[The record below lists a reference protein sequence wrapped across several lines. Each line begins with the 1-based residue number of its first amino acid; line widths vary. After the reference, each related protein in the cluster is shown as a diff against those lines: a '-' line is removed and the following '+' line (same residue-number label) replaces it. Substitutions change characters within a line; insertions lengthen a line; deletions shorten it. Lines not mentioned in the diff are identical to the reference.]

1 MCNKCIVNLQHFPR
15 RRAALPFL
23 PENGQNLVL
32 RPKISIIRPFEL
44 TFPLCDII
52 ILHAMKTLDLGS
64 PNILRTSLRLAV
76 PAMVAQFINV
86 LYSIVDRIF
95 VGNMAEIGD
104 LALAGVGVCA
114 PVTTLIT
121 SFASLVGIGGAP
133 IFAMSMGEGR
143 PDNARKIL
151 SNALLMLVI
160 IAACLTAVILPLL
173 KPLLMTFGASENTYP
188 FAREYMLV
196 YASGCIFAVISAGLN
211 QFITAQGYSGIAMA
225 TTCIGAIANVGL
237 DPLFIFTL
245 DMGVTGAAAATV
257 LSQGLSSLFVITFL
271 LMPKTKVRLS
281 VGGYSGKTMLRI
293 VKMGLSPFFITATDS
308 VIIIVLNAVV
318 QKYGGADGDMWVTV
332 ATIVQAFLTLITM
345 PMLGITTGTQP
356 VLSYNYGARNS
367 ALIKKAEKI
376 IVLMCLTFTTVM
388 FALSWA
394 IEKPFVSLFT
404 DDPVIAQNSVS
415 GIRKYM
421 IGIIPLALQYAFVD
435 GLTALGQPR
444 FAFTLSITRKLVLL
458 LSLTFALPAI
468 FGVSAV
474 FYAEPAAD
482 IASAILSTTTFALVI
497 NKILKK
503 REQSDSGIL

>member
-1 MCNKCIVNLQHFPR
+1 M
-15 RRAALPFL
+15 
-23 PENGQNLVL
+23 
-32 RPKISIIRPFEL
+32 
-44 TFPLCDII
+44 
-52 ILHAMKTLDLGS
+52 
-64 PNILRTSLRLAV
+64 RTSLKLAV
-76 PAMVAQFINV
+76 PAMVAQFVNV

-143 PDNARKIL
+143 NDNARKIL
-151 SNALLMLVI
+151 SNALLMLII

-196 YASGCIFAVISAGLN
+196 YASGCVFAVLSAGLN
-211 QFITAQGYSGIAMA
+211 QFITAQGYSGVAMA
-225 TTCIGAIANVGL
+225 TVCIGAVANVGL

-257 LSQGLSSLFVITFL
+257 LSQGISAVFVTVFL
-271 LMPKTKVRLS
+271 LLPKTKVRLS
-281 VGGYSGKTMLRI
+281 LGGYSGKTILRI

-345 PMLGITTGTQP
+345 PMLRPYQKGGKD
-356 VLSYNYGARNS
+356 NS
-367 ALIKKAEKI
+367 ADVFELYHGYVRALLGDRKAVRVPVHKRSRDSAKQHRRHTQIYDRHNPPCPAILLCGRSYRLGTAKI
-376 IVLMCLTFTTVM
+376 RIHSLHNAQAGAAA
-388 FALSWA
+388 FAHLRAARDIRSERGILRRA
-394 IEKPFVSLFT
+394 RGGHSKRMPFHGDVRPCHKQDIEK
-404 DDPVIAQNSVS
+404 
-415 GIRKYM
+415 
-421 IGIIPLALQYAFVD
+421 
-435 GLTALGQPR
+435 
-444 FAFTLSITRKLVLL
+444 TR
-458 LSLTFALPAI
+458 A
-468 FGVSAV
+468 
-474 FYAEPAAD
+474 
-482 IASAILSTTTFALVI
+482 
-497 NKILKK
+497 K
-503 REQSDSGIL
+503 RG

>member
-1 MCNKCIVNLQHFPR
+1 
-15 RRAALPFL
+15 
-23 PENGQNLVL
+23 
-32 RPKISIIRPFEL
+32 
-44 TFPLCDII
+44 
-52 ILHAMKTLDLGS
+52 
-64 PNILRTSLRLAV
+64 
-76 PAMVAQFINV
+76 
-86 LYSIVDRIF
+86 
-95 VGNMAEIGD
+95 
-104 LALAGVGVCA
+104 
-114 PVTTLIT
+114 
-121 SFASLVGIGGAP
+121 
-133 IFAMSMGEGR
+133 
-143 PDNARKIL
+143 
-151 SNALLMLVI
+151 
-160 IAACLTAVILPLL
+160 
-173 KPLLMTFGASENTYP
+173 
-188 FAREYMLV
+188 MLV
-196 YASGCIFAVISAGLN
+196 YASGCVFAVLSAGLN
-211 QFITAQGYSGIAMA
+211 QFITAQGYSGVAMA
-225 TTCIGAIANVGL
+225 TVCIGAVANVGL

-257 LSQGLSSLFVITFL
+257 LSQGISAVFVTVFL
-271 LMPKTKVRLS
+271 LLPKTKVRLS
-281 VGGYSGKTMLRI
+281 LGGYSGKTILRI

-356 VLSYNYGARNS
+356 VLSYNYGARNT

-376 IVLMCLTFTTVM
+376 IVLMCLSFTTIM

-404 DDPVIAQNSVS
+404 SDPVIAQNSID

-435 GLTALGQPR
+435 GLTALGQPK

-468 FGVSAV
+468 YGVSAV

-503 REQSDSGIL
+503 REQSADDII

>member
-1 MCNKCIVNLQHFPR
+1 M
-15 RRAALPFL
+15 
-23 PENGQNLVL
+23 
-32 RPKISIIRPFEL
+32 
-44 TFPLCDII
+44 TFYVGDTI
-52 ILHAMKTLDLGS
+52 ILHAMKTPDLGS
-64 PNILRTSLRLAV
+64 KNILRTSLKLAV

-104 LALAGVGVCA
+104 MALAGVGVCA

-133 IFAMSMGEGR
+133 IFAMSLGEGR
-143 PDNARKIL
+143 EDNARKIL

-160 IAACLTAVILPLL
+160 IAACLTAIILPLL
-173 KPLLMTFGASENTYP
+173 KSLLMTFGASENTYP

-196 YASGCIFAVISAGLN
+196 YASGCIFAVLSAGLN

-237 DPLFIFTL
+237 DPLFIFTF

-257 LSQGLSSLFVITFL
+257 LSQGISSLFVITFL
-271 LMPKTKVRLS
+271 LLPKTKVRLS
-281 VGGYSGKTMLRI
+281 LGGYSGKTIMRI

-332 ATIVQAFLTLITM
+332 ATIVQAFLSLITM

-356 VLSYNYGARNS
+356 VLAFNYGARNT
-367 ALIKKAEKI
+367 ALIKRAEKT
-376 IVLMCLTFTTVM
+376 IVLLCLCFTTLM
-388 FALSWA
+388 FALSWGIA
-394 IEKPFVSLFT
+394 KPFVSLFT
-404 DDPVIAQNSVS
+404 SDAVITQNSIS

-435 GLTALGQPR
+435 GLTGLGQPK

-458 LSLTFALPAI
+458 LSLTFALPAL

-482 IASAILSTTTFALVI
+482 IGSALISTITFLCVI
-497 NKILKK
+497 GKILKK
-503 REQSDSGIL
+503 REESTQNIV

>member
-1 MCNKCIVNLQHFPR
+1 MKGIDLSSPK
-15 RRAALPFL
+15 
-23 PENGQNLVL
+23 VL
-32 RPKISIIRPFEL
+32 R
-44 TFPLCDII
+44 TC
-52 ILHAMKTLDLGS
+52 
-64 PNILRTSLRLAV
+64 LRLAV
-76 PAMVAQFINV
+76 PAMLAQLINV

-95 VGNMAEIGD
+95 VGNMAQVGD

-133 IFAMSMGEGR
+133 LFAMCMGEGR
-143 PDNARKIL
+143 ADNARKIL
-151 SNALLMLVI
+151 SNALLMLLI
-160 IAACLTAVILPLL
+160 ISAALTAVILPLL

-188 FAREYMLV
+188 FAEEYMLV
-196 YASGCIFAVISAGLN
+196 YASGCVFAVLSAGLN
-211 QFITAQGYSGIAMA
+211 QFITAQGYAGTAMA
-225 TTCIGAIANVGL
+225 TTCIGAVANIAL

-257 LSQGLSSLFVITFL
+257 LSQGLSALFVIVFL
-271 LMPKTKVRLS
+271 LLPKTKVRLS
-281 VGGYSGKTMLRI
+281 FGGYSGKTMIKI

-308 VIIIVLNAVV
+308 IIIIVLNAVL
-318 QKYGGADGDMWVTV
+318 QRHGGADGDMWVTV
-332 ATIVQAFLTLITM
+332 ATVVQAFLSLITM

-356 VLSYNYGARNS
+356 VLAFNYGARNT
-367 ALIKKAEKI
+367 ALIKKAEKT
-376 IVLMCLTFTTVM
+376 IVLMCLCFTTLM

-394 IEKPFVSLFT
+394 IAKPFVSLFT
-404 DDPVIAQNSVS
+404 SDALITQNSIS

-435 GLTALGQPR
+435 GLTGLGQPK

-458 LSLTFALPAI
+458 LSLTFALPAL

-482 IASAILSTTTFALVI
+482 IASAIISTVTFSCVI
-497 NKILKK
+497 GKILKK
-503 REQSDSGIL
+503 REESAENIV

>member
-1 MCNKCIVNLQHFPR
+1 MIDFSRKLAYHLIRLMKGIDLSSPK
-15 RRAALPFL
+15 
-23 PENGQNLVL
+23 VL
-32 RPKISIIRPFEL
+32 R
-44 TFPLCDII
+44 TC
-52 ILHAMKTLDLGS
+52 
-64 PNILRTSLRLAV
+64 LRLAV
-76 PAMVAQFINV
+76 PAMLAQLINV

-95 VGNMAEIGD
+95 VGNMAQVGD

-133 IFAMSMGEGR
+133 LFAMCMGEGR
-143 PDNARKIL
+143 ADNARKIL
-151 SNALLMLVI
+151 SNAFLMLLI
-160 IAACLTAVILPLL
+160 ISAALTAVILPLL

-188 FAREYMLV
+188 FAEEYMLV
-196 YASGCIFAVISAGLN
+196 YASGCVFAVLSAGLN
-211 QFITAQGYSGIAMA
+211 QFITAQGYAGTAMA
-225 TTCIGAIANVGL
+225 TTCIGAVANIAL

-257 LSQGLSSLFVITFL
+257 LSQGLSALFVIVFL
-271 LMPKTKVRLS
+271 LLPKTKVRLS
-281 VGGYSGKTMLRI
+281 FGGYSGKTMVKI

-308 VIIIVLNAVV
+308 IIIIVLNAVL
-318 QKYGGADGDMWVTV
+318 QRHGGADGDMWVTV
-332 ATIVQAFLTLITM
+332 ATVVQAFLSLITM

-356 VLSYNYGARNS
+356 VLAFNYGARNT
-367 ALIKKAEKI
+367 ALIKKAEKT
-376 IVLMCLTFTTVM
+376 IVLMCLCFTTLM

-394 IEKPFVSLFT
+394 IAKPFVSLFT
-404 DDPVIAQNSVS
+404 SDALITQNSIS

-435 GLTALGQPR
+435 GLTGLGQPK

-458 LSLTFALPAI
+458 LSLTFALPAL

-482 IASAILSTTTFALVI
+482 IASAIISTVTFSCVI
-497 NKILKK
+497 GKILKK
-503 REQSDSGIL
+503 REECAENIV